1 MKSLAAVFF
10 ILLYAAGPAWAG
22 EAGAGRATVESIE
35 IVIAESFPVQVFAI
49 LRGHLGDGC
58 TKIAG
63 ITSRGPVDSRFEIDI
78 TTQRP
83 ADTMCTQAL
92 VPFQHNVPI
101 EAYGLLAGDYE
112 VVASDARAFFTLRQ
126 DNKPQ

>member
-1 MKSLAAVFF
+1 MKRMAALGF
-10 ILLYAAGPAWAG
+10 ILLFAAGPAWAG
-22 EAGAGRATVESIE
+22 GGRATVESIE
-35 IVIAESFPVQVFAI
+35 MVIAESFPVQVFAI

-58 TKIAG
+58 TEISG
-63 ITSRGPVDSRFEIDI
+63 ITSRGPVDNRFDIDI

-83 ADTMCTQAL
+83 PEAMCTQAL

-101 EAYGLLAGDYE
+101 HAYGLLAGDYE
-112 VVASDARAFFTLRQ
+112 VVAGEASASFTLLQ

>member
-1 MKSLAAVFF
+1 MKRKAALIF
-10 ILLYAAGPAWAG
+10 ILLAAAGPAWAV

-58 TKIAG
+58 TEITS
-63 ITSRGPVDSRFEIDI
+63 ITSRGPLDNRFDIEI

-83 ADTMCTQAL
+83 SEAMCTQAL
-92 VPFQHNVPI
+92 VPFEHNVPI
-101 EAYGLLAGDYE
+101 PAYGLLAGDYD
-112 VVASDARAFFTLRQ
+112 VAAGDARASFTLQQ
-126 DNKPQ
+126 DNKLP